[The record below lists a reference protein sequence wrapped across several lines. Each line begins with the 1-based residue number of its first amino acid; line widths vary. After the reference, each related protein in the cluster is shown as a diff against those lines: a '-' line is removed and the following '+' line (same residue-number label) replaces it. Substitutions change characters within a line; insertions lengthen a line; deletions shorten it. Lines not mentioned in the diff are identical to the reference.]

1 MPVFAGHCEDQAGI
15 TPDSA
20 GSAAEGTG
28 AGPGRLGPT
37 PRLAPSLWGGGACHL
52 WGLALHLNTKG
63 PNEMS
68 LTPTF
73 GFRQLRLALFW
84 GLGAGEAGGRG
95 VSRTVGSGHEHGSRL
110 SGRSTGEGLS
120 LLLCDSV
127 SSREKMRVRLSAG
140 AVRMRAAGVWG
151 GRGRGQAGRRGLRVA
166 WLGRPQLPG
175 SLGGQRAARLPL
187 VSRVASWAA
196 AVREPL
202 QYPYDSSS
210 SGPERTP
217 LPGSWGAGRA
227 LRQLI
232 SHVCLGHCV

>member
-1 MPVFAGHCEDQAGI
+1 MPAFAGHCEDQAGI

-28 AGPGRLGPT
+28 AGPGRLGHT
-37 PRLAPSLWGGGACHL
+37 PRLAPSLGGGGACHL
-52 WGLALHLNTKG
+52 WGLALYLNTKG

-95 VSRTVGSGHEHGSRL
+95 VRRTVGSGHEHGSRL
-110 SGRSTGEGLS
+110 SGRVDREGLS

-127 SSREKMRVRLSAG
+127 SSREKMRVRLSVG

-151 GRGRGQAGRRGLRVA
+151 TGGVAKPGGGACAWRGWAGLSSPARWAGSGRPGSRWSLGWLPGPQQSESPCNTLTIPPPPAQRGRPSLDPGVRG
-166 WLGRPQLPG
+166 
-175 SLGGQRAARLPL
+175 
-187 VSRVASWAA
+187 
-196 AVREPL
+196 
-202 QYPYDSSS
+202 
-210 SGPERTP
+210 GP
-217 LPGSWGAGRA
+217 
-227 LRQLI
+227 
-232 SHVCLGHCV
+232 